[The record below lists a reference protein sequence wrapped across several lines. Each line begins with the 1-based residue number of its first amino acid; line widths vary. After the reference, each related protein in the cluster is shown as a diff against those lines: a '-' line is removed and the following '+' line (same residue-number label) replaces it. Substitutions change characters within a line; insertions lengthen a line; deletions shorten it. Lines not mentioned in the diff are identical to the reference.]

1 MRPDGRLLSV
11 NIAHV
16 QPNPYKTS
24 DVTGIDKRPTL
35 GPVAVT
41 APRIKDGGAGSGLG
55 GEQLRHPVSHVRD
68 DQDVYPY
75 AREDLDRWQLELDR
89 TLASGSFRGTLTAQ
103 GLDGN

>member
-41 APRIKDGGAGSGLG
+41 APGRKDSA
-55 GEQLRHPVSHVRD
+55 PAVD
-68 DQDVYPY
+68 W
-75 AREDLDRWQLELDR
+75 RETRS
-89 TLASGSFRGTLTAQ
+89 AIG
-103 GLDGN
+103 